1 MVPKPT
7 RRQEVP
13 DVWREPVPGDF
24 PAPVPSPAAYEGSTC
39 RTPDPKG
46 RRDSAGGL
54 HLRSESLPQVLGW
67 TQQAHVL
74 RLSLTPDPLP
84 WADGPSRPCVASL
97 PGPPR
102 LLTPCGYAPSQL
114 PDLSGGSQVAIP
126 LVPAPL
132 VSPPNSQSC

>member
-7 RRQEVP
+7 QRQEVP

-24 PAPVPSPAAYEGSTC
+24 SAPVPSPAAYERSAC
-39 RTPDPKG
+39 RTPDLKG

-74 RLSLTPDPLP
+74 LLSLTPDPLP
-84 WADGPSRPCVASL
+84 WAHGPSRPSL
-97 PGPPR
+97 PASPGH
-102 LLTPCGYAPSQL
+102 
-114 PDLSGGSQVAIP
+114 
-126 LVPAPL
+126 PA
-132 VSPPNSQSC
+132 S